1 MFELDKKI
9 KILTYNLGNVVY
21 GENFYFDGKRND
33 INYKNLFPSNKKEV
47 FNNIYGQMEII
58 GNNNPN
64 IILFQEISKLSFSN
78 YFSNPYKKYKQKL
91 NEYDSVYYSNYKFLG
106 ILNHGKSTFIKGK
119 FNSEILKAS
128 YKIEGILNNYFGSN
142 NSYILSRIKINDSD
156 KELVIINIHFTAFR
170 KNYEVRV
177 LQINYILELANEEY
191 VKGNYVIIGGDF
203 NMNLNINKK
212 VHRKS
217 NLPKE
222 ILNKIN
228 SNWSINCDGKT
239 VRDLSV
245 RLEENNDERV
255 YDGFICSN
263 NIKVMKINSL
273 ENFKY
278 SDHSP
283 VIMEFKLKKEI

>member
-91 NEYDSVYYSNYKFLG
+91 NEYNSIYFSNYNLFG
-106 ILNHGKSTFIKGK
+106 ILNHGKSTFVKGT
-119 FNSEILKAS
+119 FDSEVLKAP
-128 YKIEGILNNYFGSN
+128 YRIEGVLNNYFGSN
-142 NSYILSRIKINDSD
+142 KSYILSRIKINSND
-156 KELVIINIHFTAFR
+156 KELIIINIHFTAFR
-170 KNYEVRV
+170 KNNEIR
-177 LQINYILELANEEY
+177 LKQLNYIFDIACEEY
-191 VKGNYVIIGGDF
+191 KKGNYVIIGGDF
-203 NMNLNINKK
+203 NMNLVANTK
-212 VHRKS
+212 VHKKS
-217 NLPKE
+217 NLPKSF
-222 ILNKIN
+222 LSRL
-228 SNWSINCDGKT
+228 SNEWNIKCDGKT

-245 RLEENNDERV
+245 RLEENDDERV
-255 YDGFICSN
+255 YDGFICSD
-263 NIKVMKINSL
+263 NIQVISVKSF
-273 ENFKY
+273 ENFSY

-283 VIMEFKLKKEI
+283 VLMEFKLKKN